1 MPITNDTALDAVF
14 DADTIAV
21 VGCST
26 TSGKAAHEVPAYLK
40 RHGYRVIPVNPF
52 ADEVLG
58 ETAYDAIGDIEAEI
72 DVVDVFRPSDEVPEI
87 AAAVR
92 DRHAARGDV
101 ETMWLQLGISH
112 DEAAAETEA
121 EGIDVVQDRCM
132 KVEHERL
139 RG

>member
-1 MPITNDTALDAVF
+1 MPITDDDALDSVF

-26 TSGKAAHEVPAYLK
+26 TPGKAAHEVPAYLQQQ
-40 RHGYRVIPVNPF
+40 GYRVLPVNPF
-52 ADEVLG
+52 ADEILG
-58 ETAYDAIGDIEAEI
+58 ETAYDALGEIEVDI

-87 AAAVR
+87 VTAVR
-92 DRHAARGDV
+92 ERHAARDDAD
-101 ETMWLQLGISH
+101 TIWLQLGISH
-112 DEAAAETEA
+112 DEAAAEAEA
-121 EGIDVVQDRCM
+121 DGIAVVQDRCM